1 MYITSS
7 SPREVEIR
15 CILAGGELPQSEY
28 INGLTAYL
36 NAPDI
41 KMLTDHIT
49 VDAPDTVD
57 YAINM
62 TYYINQSD
70 SASAVTIQTAVN
82 NAVSEYI
89 NWQKTKI
96 GRDINP
102 DELIKLVKE
111 AGAKRVVVTSP
122 VFTQIDA
129 DEVGNLTTQTVTYGG
144 LEND

>member
-1 MYITSS
+1 
-7 SPREVEIR
+7 
-15 CILAGGELPQSEY
+15 
-28 INGLTAYL
+28 
-36 NAPDI
+36 
-41 KMLTDHIT
+41 MLTDHIT